1 MTSEAE
7 LIRGNSI
14 HLVEASAGTGKTT
27 WMVRAA
33 TQLILG
39 DRRAVPRVQ
48 NPERLLAVT
57 FTNAATAEL
66 KERLRSAL
74 LRAQAIAAGAA
85 PTEQERWLADACAHA
100 RDAATIDAVARS
112 LDRLTVTTIH
122 GFCKGVLEEFPFE
135 CGVAPGLTFIEQADA
150 YLDEAVA
157 DEWRHR
163 RWDGNRLGAIA
174 SPGELGKQA
183 RRVRGAIGA
192 VRPSREELA
201 ARIAEGEVA
210 LRAPLDAL
218 RDAFDQARLERLVA
232 QTQWNAKQVR
242 SAADVATLAAAIAQ
256 YQATGHWEGDL
267 ANWTSAAIAKAAN
280 GTKKHAAGRAQM
292 LAEPIL
298 PLVDAAEPLLATREL
313 LLSQDAVLAVVERTE
328 RAMTAA
334 RVAAFVDM
342 VALVERAVRDPVNG
356 PRLRRALADRYDVVL
371 VDEFQDTDWAQWRI
385 FASLFESK
393 PLVMVGDPKQSIYKF
408 RGADITAYHE
418 ARAARVHEHTLR
430 TNYRSDA
437 GLVRA
442 VHALFTGHSRPFAVP
457 RERLDFPTVDAERKS
472 AALADSAARPLT
484 FLDAGAGNA
493 DDIERRGI
501 RATADEIARLLSDA
515 RISVRPTERAAP
527 RAVQPSDIAVL
538 VAENR
543 QAGLVVRALR
553 GRGIAAV
560 ASATGDITASAA
572 WEDVR
577 AVVEAIHDHAD
588 GRVVRRALISAL
600 GGWSAEE
607 LRAPTRDTDT
617 WRRTLERLA
626 EARRDWSALG
636 ATQALLRLFR
646 DWHAVERAAALGD
659 GERRLTDLRQVIG
672 LLQVAE
678 REGAHGPG
686 ALLDWMRRFAAES
699 DEKAEVR
706 QLQLES
712 DADAVQVSTVHG
724 AKGLEYGI
732 VFCPFL
738 WKGKS
743 DRVELPRVERDRDGT
758 RRVVFTEPDHE
769 IDDPEANGDS
779 EQLRLAYVALTR
791 AKWRTYCV
799 IGQRAGRAQWTDGPI
814 LHLLSEKDG
823 GANQL
828 ASEHPELVE
837 VGLVDAHDAPA
848 PVVAPQSA
856 APLRAVVRVLAAQQR
871 TSWGVTSYTGLTR
884 RLKGTEL
891 AELAPRLD
899 DVESAPES
907 ALDDDGLPGGAQTGD
922 ALHEMLEVL
931 DYQAIEDRPALDALI
946 ASTLDRYA
954 IPGPHAGA
962 VERAAAQD
970 VARRMLLG
978 ALTTPFDTGA
988 SPLSTLPRH
997 AGFREWRFHLSVATL
1012 SPQTVAAVFRTH
1024 GASWLADSYARSL
1037 EVAPSGA
1044 LEGFLTGVV
1053 DLMAL
1058 HDGRWWIV
1066 DWKTNTLGRA
1076 REHYAAPALRRAM
1089 QQHHFVLQY
1098 HLYVLALHRFLRARL
1113 GARYDYE
1120 RDVGGVGYAFL
1131 RGLASD
1137 VPSWF
1142 TDRPSLALVQALDDA
1157 LAGAAS

>member
-7 LIRGNSI
+7 FIRGNGI

-85 PTEQERWLADACAHA
+85 PTEQERWLVEACTNA
-100 RDAATIDAVARS
+100 RDATTIDAVARS

-135 CGVAPGLTFIEQADA
+135 CGVAPGLTFIEHADA
-150 YLDEAVA
+150 YLDDAVA
-157 DEWRHR
+157 DEWRLR
-163 RWDGNRLGAIA
+163 RWDGNRLGAIT
-174 SPGELGKQA
+174 STDELRKQA
-183 RRVRGAIGA
+183 LRVRGAIGA
-192 VRPSREELA
+192 ARPSRSDLA
-201 ARIAEGEVA
+201 SEIAEVEVA
-210 LRAPLDAL
+210 LRASLAAL
-218 RDAFDQARLERLVA
+218 REAFDQKRLESLVA
-232 QTQWNAKQVR
+232 QTQWNAKQQR
-242 SAADVATLAAAIAQ
+242 SAADVAALAAAIDH
-256 YQATGHWEGDL
+256 YDATGQWDGDL
-267 ANWTSAAIAKAAN
+267 SEWTSSAVATAAN

-298 PLVDAAEPLLATREL
+298 PLVDAAEPLLAMRAL
-313 LLSQDAVLAVVERTE
+313 LLSQDAVLAVAERTE
-328 RAMTAA
+328 RAMAAA
-334 RVAAFVDM
+334 RVAAFDDM
-342 VALVERAVRDPVNG
+342 VALVERAVRDPVSG
-356 PRLRRALADRYDVVL
+356 PRLRRALSDRYDAVL

-385 FASLFESK
+385 FSSLFASK

-457 RERLDFPTVDAERKS
+457 REQLDFPTVDAARTG
-472 AALADSAARPLT
+472 AALTDPAARPLT
-484 FLDAGAGNA
+484 LLDAGVGTA
-493 DDIERRGI
+493 DEIERRGI
-501 RATADEIARLLSDA
+501 RATAAEIARLLSDA
-515 RISVRPTERAAP
+515 RITVQSTERDGP
-527 RAVQPSDIAVL
+527 RAVQSSDIAVL
-538 VAENR
+538 VAEIR
-543 QAGLVVRALR
+543 QAQLVVRALR
-553 GRGIAAV
+553 RRGIAAV

-572 WEDVR
+572 WDDVR

-600 GGWSAEE
+600 GGWTADQ
-607 LRAPTRDTDT
+607 LRTLARDTDA

-626 EARRDWSALG
+626 DARRDWSALG
-636 ATQALLRLFR
+636 ATQALLRLVR
-646 DWHAVERAAALGD
+646 DWHAVERVAAAGE

-686 ALLDWMRRFAAES
+686 ALLEWMRRFAAES
-699 DEKAEVR
+699 DERAEVR

-712 DADAVQVSTVHG
+712 DADAVQVSTIHG

-738 WKGKS
+738 WKGRS
-743 DRVELPRVERDRDGT
+743 DRVELPRVERYSDGT
-758 RRVVFTEPDHE
+758 RRLVFTAPDHE
-769 IDDPEANGDS
+769 GDDPEVTGAS
-779 EQLRLAYVALTR
+779 EHLRLAYVALTR
-791 AKWRTYCV
+791 AKWRTYGV
-799 IGQRAGRAQWTDGPI
+799 IGQPSSRSQWTPGPL
-814 LHLLSEKDG
+814 LHLLTEKDG
-823 GANQL
+823 GATQL
-828 ASEHPELVE
+828 ASEHPELVS
-837 VGLVDAHDAPA
+837 VGLVDAHDSPVQAVASQSAPA
-848 PVVAPQSA
+848 
-856 APLRAVVRVLAAQQR
+856 LRATERVLAAPQR

-884 RLKGTEL
+884 RLKGTEP
-891 AELAPRLD
+891 ADVAPRLD
-899 DVESAPES
+899 DAESTPES
-907 ALDDDGLPGGAQTGD
+907 ALDDDALPGGAQTGD

-931 DYQAIEDRPALDALI
+931 DYQAIADQPALDALI

-954 IPGPHAGA
+954 LPGPHASA
-962 VERAAAQD
+962 ADRTAAQD
-970 VARRMLLG
+970 VARRMLFG
-978 ALTTPFDTGA
+978 ALTTPFDSGV
-988 SPLSTLPRH
+988 SSLNTLPRE
-997 AGFREWRFHLSVATL
+997 ASFREWRFHLSVAAL
-1012 SPQTVAAVFRTH
+1012 SPQAIAAVFRVH
-1024 GASWLADSYARSL
+1024 GAPWLAESYADSL
-1037 EVAPSGA
+1037 MQAPAGT

-1066 DWKTNTLGRA
+1066 DWKTNTLGSTRD
-1076 REHYAAPALRRAM
+1076 HYDAAALRRAM

-1113 GARYDYE
+1113 GARYEYE

-1131 RGLASD
+1131 RGLASG

-1142 TDRPSLALVQALDDA
+1142 TDRPPLALVQALDAA
-1157 LAGAAS
+1157 LAGDAA